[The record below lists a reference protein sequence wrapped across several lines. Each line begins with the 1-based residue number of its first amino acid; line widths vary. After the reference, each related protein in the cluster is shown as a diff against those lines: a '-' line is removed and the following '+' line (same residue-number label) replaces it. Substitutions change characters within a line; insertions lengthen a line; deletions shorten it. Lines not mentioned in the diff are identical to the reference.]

1 KGRAS
6 RLAFHCSLVLLAALR
21 AAKIFGRYFS
31 RTWATTDK
39 NSANDGISPAA
50 IRRSAS
56 RRNRRT
62 SDGLSFGSLM
72 THLLN
77 QRINGFFWHVPQQI
91 CADCF
96 VDCRHR
102 WPIAAKDLEL
112 PKQCEEQ

>member
-1 KGRAS
+1 S
-6 RLAFHCSLVLLAALR
+6 SLSLSFPAAMILSAYFVR
-21 AAKIFGRYFS
+21 TAAI
-31 RTWATTDK
+31 TTS
-39 NSANDGISPAA
+39 NSSNDGISPAA

-77 QRINGFFWHVPQQI
+77 QRINGFFWHLPQQI
-91 CADCF
+91 CANCF